1 MRIKMYSFIYF
12 LNAYISGLI
21 VPVLSLLLLEKG
33 ATLSSISVIIG
44 IFSFTV
50 IVFELPTGI
59 MADIIGRKKTFVLS
73 LVLSLIFSIV
83 FLLGHGLIMLCI
95 GIFIYGLNRAVSSGS
110 FEALFIDSYINEF
123 GKDRLHAVTTRLNVL
138 DALGLSAGALTGG
151 ALPEISKKYF
161 ILTGAYDLNLIVR
174 LTLTVLIALLAV
186 MFIKEA
192 GANEVKERITLKQ
205 HIKNSSNVV
214 IKSKNIICIFISV
227 FSTGFFFSSLE
238 TYWQPHF
245 ISLMPD
251 DSTMV
256 MLGVMAFLYLGAA
269 MAGNIV
275 SSKLL
280 SKYNPNKAYL
290 VLRIFLVV
298 TLIITAL
305 QTNMIAFIIFYS
317 LIYLVFGMANIPESV
332 ILNSEIPNE
341 ARASILSVNSLIL
354 QIGMLVGSF
363 VNSLIIDYSTIPIL
377 WFIAAGVIMV
387 SILTIYKKLTF
398 EHSKNE
404 PQLSE
409 EVI

>member
-387 SILTIYKKLTF
+387 SILTIYEKLTF